1 MLALVSSPS
10 KYASLLQTY
19 SFMCN
24 ISALDY
30 RKTLCEL
37 AKINDRKRLQKL
49 PWLMPPIKP
58 QCTTQRTETDQ
69 MRKREL
75 KVLNSSLFKYICS
88 RWEERRKTKYVFLCL
103 RKKCSVFFFSP
114 KYIREIVQEHPY
126 TMITCA
132 NAKVR
137 VSLGYQPWT
146 VSARQA
152 KLPSFSLLYC
162 SVQLV
167 TNCRPRNKWI
177 TVSLNLERKVAFWH
191 ISFLAV

>member
-10 KYASLLQTY
+10 KYASPLQTY

-58 QCTTQRTETDQ
+58 PCTTQRTETDQ

-103 RKKCSVFFFSP
+103 RKKCFFFFFFLPNILEKLFKNSS
-114 KYIREIVQEHPY
+114 
-126 TMITCA
+126 
-132 NAKVR
+132 
-137 VSLGYQPWT
+137 SLHNDYLCKC
-146 VSARQA
+146 QA
-152 KLPSFSLLYC
+152 
-162 SVQLV
+162 QG
-167 TNCRPRNKWI
+167 
-177 TVSLNLERKVAFWH
+177 
-191 ISFLAV
+191 